1 MVIEQ
6 HVGGYPGRGLLLHLG
21 ADDVLGWAY
30 FVTGRSEASRQ
41 RRLRHADDGLLIE
54 STQPDAA
61 DDPQRYYTCARHGG
75 DYLVVGNGD
84 HVDLITNRLAA
95 GATPHEIIEL
105 LEPEPDPPI
114 HTPRVAL
121 CVGPTPVFLAVH
133 RGEADVVRR
142 VIPVRRE
149 PRTAM
154 LLTTYSG
161 SVEAPTGDARVRVV
175 AEERSLEVLARDL
188 WSSLDPALRVLL
200 VAGEGTDLHRLLHL
214 SA

>member
-6 HVGGYPGRGLLLHLG
+6 HLGGYPGRGLLLHLG

-30 FVTGRSEASRQ
+30 FLTGRSDASKQ
-41 RRLRHADDGLLIE
+41 RRIRHSGDGLLIE

-61 DDPQRYYTCARHGG
+61 DDPLRYYTCARHGG

-84 HVDLITNRLAA
+84 HVDLVTDRVAA

-105 LEPEPDPPI
+105 LDPEPDPPI
-114 HTPRVAL
+114 HTPRIAL
-121 CVGPTPVFLAVH
+121 CLGPTPVFLAVH
-133 RGEADVVRR
+133 RGETGVVRR

-149 PRTAM
+149 PRTVM
-154 LLTTYSG
+154 LLTTYGG
-161 SVEAPTGDARVRVV
+161 SIDAPVGDARMHVA
-175 AEERSLEVLARDL
+175 AEERTLEALARDL
-188 WSSLDPALRVLL
+188 WASLDPALRVLL
-200 VAGEGTDLHRLLHL
+200 VAGEGTGLNRLLHL